1 MNVVLDT
8 SVYISILL
16 SGRGAGAWIIA
27 LWNDKKFQV
36 VISPAIF
43 EELLNVSDRP
53 YIAVRIDPQ
62 RKLALLRRLR
72 HDVVWVDGSNEAV
85 GLDDPEDN
93 ILLSAALDGRCDF
106 IVTWDKTL
114 LRQKMCQ
121 GVRII
126 NPDQFV
132 SLIVRMN

>member
-8 SVYISILL
+8 SVYISMLL
-16 SGRGAGAWIIA
+16 SGRGAGAWITA

-43 EELLNVSDRP
+43 EELLDVTERP
-53 YIAVRIDPQ
+53 HIALKLDPQ

-72 HDVVWVDGSNEAV
+72 QFVVWVDGSTDAV

-106 IVTWDKTL
+106 IVTWDKIL
-114 LRQKMCQ
+114 LRQKMCH

-126 NPDQFV
+126 NPDQFL
-132 SLIVRMN
+132 SLIVRMH

>member
-16 SGRGAGAWIIA
+16 SGRGAGAWITA

-43 EELLNVSDRP
+43 EELLNVIERP
-53 YIAVRIDPQ
+53 HIAVRLDPQ

-72 HDVVWVDGSNEAV
+72 HDVVWVDGSTEAV

-93 ILLSAALDGRCDF
+93 ILLSAALDGQCNF
-106 IVTWDKTL
+106 IVTWDQIL
-114 LRQKMCQ
+114 LKQKMCQ
-121 GVRII
+121 GIRLV

-132 SLIVRMN
+132 SLIVRMK